1 MNKKIFSTKI
11 LVKRL
16 ILKNV
21 KKKYLLNFFP
31 NVPMRTPL
39 ILTRISCKDSR
50 KGSSE
55 KNIRSNFIVL
65 SILKCKMEHFKPNF
79 MNLVPGVFEIRYT
92 LFM

>member
-1 MNKKIFSTKI
+1 MVSNKMLTLTIFGNKH
-11 LVKRL
+11 
-16 ILKNV
+16 
-21 KKKYLLNFFP
+21 
-31 NVPMRTPL
+31 
-39 ILTRISCKDSR
+39 LTRISCKDSR

-65 SILKCKMEHFKPNF
+65 SSLKCKIEHFKPYF